1 MTTILCHKCNQRAV
15 IRMRQHRLSLC
26 KHHYPQWFVEQTRRM
41 IEKYAMLT
49 PDERVLVAVSG
60 GKDSLALWDV
70 LWQLGYTVEGLYIHL
85 GIQGE
90 DNYSQQSETAARLFA
105 EQRGLKLHV
114 YNVEHERG
122 ESVPAI
128 ARRTQRGRL
137 KPCAV
142 CGLLKRHTMNSMAK
156 RLGFAVLA
164 TAHNL
169 DDEVSFL
176 FGNFLSWNITQISR
190 QSPVLEAENGF
201 IRKVKPFIRFTERET
216 AAYAIVRGIAYIED
230 ECPFAKGSKQLQY
243 KTLLNRL
250 EEEQP
255 GVKLRFLVGFLNARQ
270 QGIIQPF
277 ENGQE
282 EVDLLPCPSCG
293 QPTSTG
299 GLCATCRLFT
309 NDEVNLTKARGNV
322 PVPNR

>member
-1 MTTILCHKCNQRAV
+1 MSTILCHKCNQRAV

-26 KHHYPQWFVEQTRRM
+26 KDHYPQWFIEQTQRV
-41 IEKYAMLT
+41 IEKYAMFT
-49 PDERVLVAVSG
+49 PNESVLVAVSG

-90 DNYSQQSETAARLFA
+90 DAYSYQSEAATRSFV
-105 EQRGLKLHV
+105 EKRGLKLHIF
-114 YNVEHERG
+114 NIEEEHG
-122 ESVPAI
+122 ESVPEI
-128 ARRTQRGRL
+128 SKRTHRGRF

-142 CGLLKRHTMNSMAK
+142 CGLIKRHTMNSLAK
-156 RLGFAVLA
+156 KLGFPVLA

-176 FGNFLSWNITQISR
+176 FGNLLSWNLTQISR

-201 IRKVKPFIRFTERET
+201 VRKIKPFIRFTERET
-216 AAYAIVRGIAYIED
+216 AAYAIVRGINYIED
-230 ECPFAKGSKQLQY
+230 ECPFAEGSKQLQY
-243 KTLLNRL
+243 KALLNRL

-255 GVKLRFLVGFLNARQ
+255 GAKLRFLVGFINAHQ

-277 ENGQE
+277 EYGQE
-282 EVDLLPCPSCG
+282 EVHLLPCPSCG

-299 GLCATCRLFT
+299 GLCATCRLFV
-309 NDEVNLTKARGNV
+309 ND
-322 PVPNR
+322 PM